1 MAKMAMEL
9 YPPTKDAF
17 YSDKYEM
24 DLANIYALIG
34 EHTMALDIIEKQLV
48 GPSVTNWWDIKYNNL
63 FNKVLGNNSRFI
75 SIIKKDEDRFRRE
88 STYDLS
94 IYMP

>member
-1 MAKMAMEL
+1 
-9 YPPTKDAF
+9 
-17 YSDKYEM
+17 M
-24 DLANIYALIG
+24 DLAQIYALTG
-34 EHTMALDIIEKQLV
+34 EHTMALDIIEKHLA
-48 GPSVTNWWDIKYNNL
+48 GPSTTNWWDIKYNNL